1 MKLFTTSQKSTI
13 LTAIEVRDYI
23 RQFIHT
29 QIGKEFIYDKIVNT
43 PSFMTHLTT
52 NSIIVYIT
60 KYGPISL
67 ISPIGYFSIISFTT
81 DKIYTFTQS
90 MMIKLI
96 QELGL
101 VELPYFSNKPCSGG
115 YLVTKFKGKKLEC
128 LDTKIIKGAS
138 PCSFSNYHNYWKKL
152 NKI

>member
-81 DKIYTFTQS
+81 DKIHS
-90 MMIKLI
+90 SK
-96 QELGL
+96 
-101 VELPYFSNKPCSGG
+101 
-115 YLVTKFKGKKLEC
+115 
-128 LDTKIIKGAS
+128 
-138 PCSFSNYHNYWKKL
+138 
-152 NKI
+152 